1 MIGNLNEISLF
12 TQAYFTMLTTIH
24 ESKNYQGLLRDCK
37 NRSFAAQKVYESYL
51 QMVAAQV
58 EAPEGGE
65 VPYLDGQVGDLITAD
80 IQLHQAGHVPHLLG
94 EAHLVIM

>member
-1 MIGNLNEISLF
+1 MKELVAAFNQEKALVGVLSLIVK
-12 TQAYFTMLTTIH
+12 TD
-24 ESKNYQGLLRDCK
+24 G
-37 NRSFAAQKVYESYL
+37 SFAALKVYESYL

-65 VPYLDGQVGDLITAD
+65 VPDLDGQVGDLVTAH

-94 EAHLVIM
+94 EAHLVIMI

>member
-1 MIGNLNEISLF
+1 MRFQPGKGPSE
-12 TQAYFTMLTTIH
+12 
-24 ESKNYQGLLRDCK
+24 GRLRDCEIQ
-37 NRSFAAQKVYESYL
+37 SFAALKVYESYL

-65 VPYLDGQVGDLITAD
+65 VPDLDGQVGDLVTAH